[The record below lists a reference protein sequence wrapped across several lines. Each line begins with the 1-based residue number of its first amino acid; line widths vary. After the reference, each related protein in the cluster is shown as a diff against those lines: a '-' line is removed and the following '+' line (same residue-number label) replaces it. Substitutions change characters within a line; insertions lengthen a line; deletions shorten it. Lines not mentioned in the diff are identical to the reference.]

1 MQLST
6 VTSRMR
12 SMSPATSVE
21 PACSNFTSAALGWMV
36 AAAKDGG
43 CASVLHTPVPRRRQT
58 AVPQIVQRMIR
69 CIPHCYGRNGAVVP
83 QNFICRNP
91 VPRAS
96 RDKLGVTMPT
106 KKELLKT
113 PIRHI
118 DIAKYNVVPLVD
130 AMASMAYSSRDTARA
145 ASIYEMMLRDS
156 DCGVI
161 LCLAGSLIS
170 AGLQKFFVDMVRN
183 NMVDAIVSTGANIV
197 DQGFFEALG
206 FNHYI
211 AGDEYKYGNGDGE
224 LRELMIDRIYDTFID
239 EEELRICD
247 ETTEKIINGLEPRA
261 YSSREIIREMGA
273 YLEREGRTPAKGN
286 ADSIVLAAYET
297 GVPIFCPAFS
307 DCSAGFGFV
316 AHQHARR
323 GKPVVSIDS
332 AKDFYELTQLKIAN
346 PTTGLLMIGGG
357 VPKNFAQ
364 DIVVAAEI
372 LGVEASMHK
381 YAIQITV
388 ADARDGALSGSTL
401 KEASS
406 WGKVDTTFEQMV
418 YSEATLALPLVAG
431 YAYHKKAFAARTGKR
446 FARVLE
452 PVTA

>member
-1 MQLST
+1 
-6 VTSRMR
+6 
-12 SMSPATSVE
+12 
-21 PACSNFTSAALGWMV
+21 
-36 AAAKDGG
+36 
-43 CASVLHTPVPRRRQT
+43 
-58 AVPQIVQRMIR
+58 
-69 CIPHCYGRNGAVVP
+69 
-83 QNFICRNP
+83 
-91 VPRAS
+91 
-96 RDKLGVTMPT
+96 MPT
-106 KKELLKT
+106 KKELLAT

-118 DIAKYNVVPLVD
+118 DITAHNVVSLVD
-130 AMASMAYSSRDTARA
+130 AMASMAYTSRDTARA
-145 ASIYEMMLRDS
+145 ASIYEMMLRDKE
-156 DCGVI
+156 CGVI

-170 AGLQKFFVDMVRN
+170 AGLQKVFVDMIRN

-197 DQGFFEALG
+197 DQDFFEALG
-206 FNHYI
+206 FRHYI
-211 AGDEYKYGNGDGE
+211 AGDEYKYGNGDAD

-247 ETTEKIINGLEPRA
+247 ETTEKIINGMKPGA
-261 YSSREIIREMGA
+261 YSSREILREFGA

-286 ADSIVLAAYET
+286 NDSIVFAAYEMN
-297 GVPIFCPAFS
+297 VPIFCPAFS

-323 GKPVVSIDS
+323 GQPVVSIDS

-372 LGVEASMHK
+372 LGVDAPMHK

-388 ADARDGALSGSTL
+388 ADSRDGALSGSTL

-406 WGKVDTTFEQMV
+406 WGKVDTTYEQMV
-418 YSEATLALPLVAG
+418 YAEATLALPLVAG
-431 YAYHKKAFAARTGKR
+431 YALQKQAAAGRTGKHW
-446 FARVLE
+446 AKVLNSVNE
-452 PVTA
+452 PVSA